1 MKKLASAPL
10 SASINGVALALILS
24 SLVTMAHADQLSDIR
39 ARGTLSCGTQN
50 VSEPYAFPDPSTRQI
65 VGFDVDICN
74 ALAKGLG
81 VKLVHK
87 PVSTDAR
94 IPELK
99 TRRVDVLAASVA
111 FMPARAAQVD
121 FSNQYFVAPIKILVR
136 DSSPIKTIAD
146 LAGKKI
152 SASEGSSSAALGA
165 SKLPDSR
172 LLTFHDISSG
182 FLALQQGKVDGL
194 VAGQLILSRFAR
206 EAAQKG
212 GEQYRLLPGSIF
224 EERIGVA
231 INKNEPTL
239 VAAINQ
245 ILLNYEKS
253 GELQTSF
260 DKWLGANSIYKM
272 TREYKVEPISRS

>member
-1 MKKLASAPL
+1 MKKHVSVSISATRAACAL
-10 SASINGVALALILS
+10 MLGALA
-24 SLVTMAHADQLSDIR
+24 TMAHADQLSDIK
-39 ARGTLSCGTQN
+39 ARGSLNCGTQN
-50 VSEPYAFPDPSTRQI
+50 ASEPYAFPDPATRQV

-81 VKLVHK
+81 VKLQHK

-111 FMPARAAQVD
+111 YMPARAAQVD

-136 DSSPIKTIAD
+136 DSSSIKTIAD

-152 SASEGSSSAALGA
+152 SASEGSSSAALGTA
-165 SKLPDSR
+165 KMPTSR

-194 VAGQLILSRFAR
+194 IAGQLILSRFAR
-206 EAAQKG
+206 EAAQNG
-212 GEQYRLLPGSIF
+212 GEQYRLLPGSLY
-224 EERIGVA
+224 EERIGAA
-231 INKNEPTL
+231 INKNEPAL
-239 VAAINQ
+239 LAAINQ

-260 DKWLGANSIYKM
+260 DKWLGANSTYKM
-272 TREYKVEPISRS
+272 TRDYKVEPINPN